1 MASIRKRI
9 NSKGKV
15 SYHVQIRISGHPPL
29 TQTFDKKTDAENWAK
44 KAESEINDGRLLPQK
59 VAQKRLM
66 SELIE
71 EYRTNVLIPLKPK
84 RVRDQGPQLTWWKEK
99 LGRYN
104 LQDVSPALIG
114 KCRDELL
121 SQPFVTPTGK
131 EKKRTPATVLRYMAL
146 LSHVF
151 NVAVKEWEWLA
162 ESPMSRVKKPKV
174 SNNRIRYLSA
184 DELERLR
191 TQAARSENPY
201 LLTVLE
207 VAVGTGMR
215 YSEIMTLRWRNVLFE
230 GDTTALVL
238 LEQTKNS
245 EPRGVPLAGKAFETV
260 RALRDAH
267 KKANHGKVNTAA
279 LLFPSTRT
287 KDRPVQ
293 MRKSWETALERAGIE
308 HFRFHDL
315 RHTTASYLA
324 MEGATAPEIAEVL
337 GHKDLQM
344 VKRYAHLSK
353 AHISKVLEKMHQSRL
368 GAAPA
373 QQKEADDGTA

>member
-267 KKANHGKVNTAA
+267 KKANHGKVNSAA

-373 QQKEADDGTA
+373 KQKEADDGTA

>member
-1 MASIRKRI
+1 MASIRERI
-9 NSKGKV
+9 DRNGKK

>member
-121 SQPFVTPTGK
+121 S
-131 EKKRTPATVLRYMAL
+131 
-146 LSHVF
+146 
-151 NVAVKEWEWLA
+151 
-162 ESPMSRVKKPKV
+162 
-174 SNNRIRYLSA
+174 
-184 DELERLR
+184 
-191 TQAARSENPY
+191 
-201 LLTVLE
+201 
-207 VAVGTGMR
+207 
-215 YSEIMTLRWRNVLFE
+215 
-230 GDTTALVL
+230 
-238 LEQTKNS
+238 
-245 EPRGVPLAGKAFETV
+245 
-260 RALRDAH
+260 
-267 KKANHGKVNTAA
+267 
-279 LLFPSTRT
+279 
-287 KDRPVQ
+287 
-293 MRKSWETALERAGIE
+293 
-308 HFRFHDL
+308 
-315 RHTTASYLA
+315 
-324 MEGATAPEIAEVL
+324 
-337 GHKDLQM
+337 
-344 VKRYAHLSK
+344 
-353 AHISKVLEKMHQSRL
+353 
-368 GAAPA
+368 
-373 QQKEADDGTA
+373 

>member
-267 KKANHGKVNTAA
+267 KKANHGKVNSAA

-293 MRKSWETALERAGIE
+293 LRKSWETALERAGIE

>member
-230 GDTTALVL
+230 GETTALVL

-245 EPRGVPLAGKAFETV
+245 EHRGVPLAGKAFETV

-267 KKANHGKVNTAA
+267 KKANHGKVNSAA

>member
-84 RVRDQGPQLTWWKEK
+84 RVRDQGPQLTWWNEK

-267 KKANHGKVNTAA
+267 KKANHGKVNSAA

-373 QQKEADDGTA
+373 QPKEADDGTA

>member
-184 DELERLR
+184 DELDRLR

-260 RALRDAH
+260 RALRDAQ
-267 KKANHGKVNTAA
+267 KKSNHGKINTAA

-373 QQKEADDGTA
+373 KPKEADDGTA

>member
-353 AHISKVLEKMHQSRL
+353 AHISKVLEKMLQSRL

>member
-230 GDTTALVL
+230 GETTALVL

-267 KKANHGKVNTAA
+267 KKANHGKVNSAA

-293 MRKSWETALERAGIE
+293 LRKSWETALERAGIE

>member
-260 RALRDAH
+260 RALRYAH

>member
-9 NSKGKV
+9 SSKGKV